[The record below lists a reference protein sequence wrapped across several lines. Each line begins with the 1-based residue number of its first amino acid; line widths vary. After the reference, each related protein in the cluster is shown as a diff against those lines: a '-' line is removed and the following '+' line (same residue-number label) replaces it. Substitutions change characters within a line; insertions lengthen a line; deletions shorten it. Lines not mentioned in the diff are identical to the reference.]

1 MKGRNEVSFYPEIM
15 AYVKEIIES
24 NFRAAKNPLKVYCKS
39 GELRKGLHQII
50 SENGIRTKSIID
62 FAASTPPLSLDIF
75 ALITDGKKYE
85 LLIMEIKL
93 VKAMGLSE
101 LSQLIGYCIV
111 SNAQYGLLI
120 NVDNGVSP
128 RLQDLLVNE
137 KNVTDI
143 VRNVQTRN
151 AMSTVEHCLG
161 VMEWDSVT
169 KSLNYTGHGK
179 IRTMSE
185 LCKMLA
191 ARFE

>member
-24 NFRAAKNPLKVYCKS
+24 NFRAARNPLKVYCKS

>member
-24 NFRAAKNPLKVYCKS
+24 NFRAAKNPLRVYCKS

-50 SENGIRTKSIID
+50 SENEIKTKSIID

-75 ALITDGKKYE
+75 ALITDGEKYE

-151 AMSTVEHCLG
+151 MMSTIEHCLG

>member
-62 FAASTPPLSLDIF
+62 FASSTPPLSLDIF